1 MSIPPFDFEYLRRL
15 VQEQSG
21 VVLEPHKDYLAVL
34 HLERVS
40 ERAGYDSMNSFI
52 EHLKRSSFS
61 DLHLQA
67 IEALVINE
75 TSFFRDRDPFEILRS
90 SVFPTLIQSRSSS
103 RAIHIWCA
111 ACSTGQEPYSI
122 AMLIREAFP
131 ELATWTIRLIATDFS
146 KQALD
151 RAQQGIYTN
160 LEISRGLP
168 SNFRDRYFR
177 QVGRSWQI
185 SSEIRKMVEF
195 QELNLIQPWNSL
207 PPMDIIFLRN
217 VLIYFDLETKRSVFD
232 RVQQTLQPDGYLFL
246 GGGETTLYLN
256 SRFETIQTTMG
267 LYHRLRSA

>member
-1 MSIPPFDFEYLRRL
+1 MSIPPFDFDYLRRL
-15 VQEQSG
+15 VHEHSG

-34 HLERVS
+34 HLERIA
-40 ERAGYDSMNSFI
+40 ERASHRSIASFV
-52 EHLKRSSFS
+52 EHLKKSPFG

-75 TSFFRDRDPFEILRS
+75 TSFFRDRDPFEILKS
-90 SVFPTLIQSRSSS
+90 SVLPSLIESRSSS
-103 RAIHIWCA
+103 RAIHLWCA

-131 ELATWTIRLIATDFS
+131 KLATWDIRLIATDFS

-151 RAQQGIYTN
+151 RAQQGLYSN
-160 LEISRGLP
+160 LEVSRGLP
-168 SNFRDRYFR
+168 LNFRDRYFR

-185 SSEIRKMVEF
+185 SPEIRQMVEF
-195 QELNLIQPWNSL
+195 RELNLIQPWNSL
-207 PPMDIIFLRN
+207 PRMDIIFLRN
-217 VLIYFDLETKRSVFD
+217 ILIYFDLETKRSVFD
-232 RVQQTLQPDGYLFL
+232 RVQQTLQPDGFLFL